1 MYKEPPTKKHLI
13 AIALIVG
20 VAAPALAVGTNFIM
34 YDNTMKGCVIM
45 TTEPTDTARYK
56 MMGKYATKAEAEA
69 AMATMK
75 ECKG

>member
-1 MYKEPPTKKHLI
+1 MSPLRKEGRSSST
-13 AIALIVG
+13 
-20 VAAPALAVGTNFIM
+20 PALAVETHFIM